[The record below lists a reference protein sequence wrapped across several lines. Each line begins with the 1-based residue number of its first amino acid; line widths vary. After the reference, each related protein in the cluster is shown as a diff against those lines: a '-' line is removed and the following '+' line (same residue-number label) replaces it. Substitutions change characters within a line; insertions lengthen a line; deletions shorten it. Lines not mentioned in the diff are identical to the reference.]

1 VTGSAITLAGMPTK
15 SHPLLGLLVGVVIAW
30 GGATVVNYAGIKL
43 NIIRTMRFDNSL
55 SDGLP
60 WVLLIL
66 AVSALV
72 GLVLSIRA
80 IAAGAL
86 VGAGGLLTL
95 VGLAVF
101 LLPLRQAFD
110 LSKLFVIPGTSPAG
124 YIVWDGS
131 VVFIG
136 AVLLV
141 LGVRRGVTE
150 ARRPPQQ
157 LQHAHGYYQPGQQPA
172 TPQYPGQPYP
182 GQQGQWQQGYPP
194 QDGPGP
200 R

>member
-1 VTGSAITLAGMPTK
+1 VTGSAITLAGMRTK
-15 SHPLLGLLVGVVIAW
+15 SNPVLGLLVGVVLAW
-30 GGATVVNYAGIKL
+30 GGVTAVNYAGLRL
-43 NIIRTMRFDNSL
+43 NFLRAARFENSL

-66 AVSALV
+66 AVSALI

-95 VGLAVF
+95 VGIAVF

-110 LSKLFVIPGTSPAG
+110 LSKLFVVPGTNPAG

-131 VVFIG
+131 VVFVG
-136 AVLLV
+136 AILLV
-141 LGVRRGVTE
+141 LGVRRWATE
-150 ARRPPQQ
+150 ARSAPQPVQ
-157 LQHAHGYYQPGQQPA
+157 DTPGY
-172 TPQYPGQPYP
+172 
-182 GQQGQWQQGYPP
+182 YPP
-194 QDGPGP
+194 QGQHPGYP
-200 R
+200 QQPGGTFPG